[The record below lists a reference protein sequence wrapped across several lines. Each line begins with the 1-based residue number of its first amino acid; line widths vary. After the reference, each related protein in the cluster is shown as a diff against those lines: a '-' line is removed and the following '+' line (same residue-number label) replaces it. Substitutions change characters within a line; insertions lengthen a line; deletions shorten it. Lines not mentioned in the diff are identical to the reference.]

1 MQACGRPGTP
11 GRPSPGCSATAVP
24 MNTSDAAGEFHQ
36 RTKHTWQR
44 IRAESRGLDWGNH
57 PFPFKIYPDL
67 EPLALPRQLPDSR
80 LPATQVL
87 SGHLPPVA
95 AALDL
100 AGLARLLFYAAG
112 VTRILGGVLF
122 RAAPSAGA
130 LYPTELYAVCGP
142 LAGLPAGVYHFEPAE
157 FALRRLRAGDFR
169 ARLAAAAAEPAIAGL
184 PLCLVLTGIPW
195 RTTWKYRERGWRHLF
210 WDAGAIVANLLA
222 VAAAAGWDARVLLGF
237 VDREVAGLLGI
248 GEPEEYPL
256 GLVTV
261 AAPAAAAPTGSL
273 PLGPISPRTR
283 PLSRSPR
290 SYPLATAA
298 QRAGELPSAEAV
310 SVWRSKASRLRAQ
323 PATRSLAAGEVG
335 QARAATDTIE
345 TVILRRGSTRRF
357 ARHPIAREALGWAM
371 TAATRAVPGDF
382 VPQQATLLEHFLAV
396 HAVQGLPPGA
406 YRWREGHF
414 QLLRAGAERGRTRLL
429 CLGQDLGGDAAATVF
444 HCAQL
449 EPILQGLGARGY
461 RAVQLE
467 AGVAAE
473 RLQLTAFALGVGA
486 TGLTFLDDDV
496 SAFFGTRAA
505 PMLTVAVGVPAY
517 RARPGR
523 RPAQLPHIG
532 LAKRGRPAP

>member
-1 MQACGRPGTP
+1 MVELHTMQAGGRSGNLGGRPVV
-11 GRPSPGCSATAVP
+11 RPLAVA
-24 MNTSDAAGEFHQ
+24 MNASDAAEFHQ

-44 IRAESRGLDWGNH
+44 LRTEAYGLDWGNH
-57 PFPFKIYPDL
+57 PFPFKLYPDL
-67 EPLALPRQLPDSR
+67 EPLRLPRELPESS

-87 SGHLPPVA
+87 SGQLSPAA

-100 AGLARLLFYAAG
+100 AGLARLLFFAAG
-112 VTRILGGVLF
+112 VTRILHGVLF

-142 LAGLPAGVYHFEPAE
+142 LPDLPAGVYHFEPAE

-169 ARLAAAAAEPAIAGL
+169 TRLAAAAAVPAIAGL

-195 RTTWKYRERGWRHLF
+195 RTTWKYRERGYRHLF

-222 VAAAAGWDARVLLGF
+222 VAAATGWDARVLLGF
-237 VDREVAGLLGI
+237 VDSEVAGLLGI
-248 GEPEEYPL
+248 GWPEEYPL

-261 AAPAAAAPTGSL
+261 AAPAAAAPTGNP
-273 PLGPISPRTR
+273 PLEPISPRTR

-290 SYPLATAA
+290 SYPLGAAA
-298 QRAGELPSAEAV
+298 QRAGELPGAEAV
-310 SVWRSKASRLRAQ
+310 NAWRRNASRLRAQ
-323 PATRSLAAGEVG
+323 PATPTIPAAD
-335 QARAATDTIE
+335 APAAPADTIE

-357 ARHPIAREALGWAM
+357 VRRSVLRGALGWAM
-371 TAATRAVPGDF
+371 AAATQAIAGDF
-382 VPQQATLLEHFLAV
+382 VPPGATLLEHFLAV
-396 HAVQGLPPGA
+396 HAVQGLPSGT
-406 YRWREGHF
+406 YQWSQGEF
-414 QLLRAGAERGRTRLL
+414 QLLRAGAERSRTRSL
-429 CLGQDLGGDAAATVF
+429 CLGQDLAGDAAATVF
-444 HCAQL
+444 HGAQL
-449 EPILQGLGARGY
+449 EPILAALGARGY

-467 AGVAAE
+467 GGVAAE
-473 RLQLTAFALGVGA
+473 RLQLAAFALGVGA

-523 RPAQLPHIG
+523 RPAQLPSFG
-532 LAKRGRPAP
+532 VADG

>member
-1 MQACGRPGTP
+1 M
-11 GRPSPGCSATAVP
+11 SA
-24 MNTSDAAGEFHQ
+24 SDAAEFHE

-44 IRAESRGLDWGNH
+44 LRANSRGLDWGNH
-57 PFPFKIYPDL
+57 PFPFKLYPDL
-67 EPLALPRQLPDSR
+67 EPLVLPRELPESS

-87 SGHLPPVA
+87 SGQVSVSA
-95 AALDL
+95 SALDL
-100 AGLARLLFYAAG
+100 AGLARLLFFAAG
-112 VTRILGGVLF
+112 VTRILHGVLF

-142 LAGLPAGVYHFEPAE
+142 LPDLPAGVYHFEPAE
-157 FALRRLRAGDFR
+157 FALRRLREGDFR
-169 ARLAAAAAEPAIAGL
+169 ARLAASAAEPAIAGL

-195 RTTWKYRERGWRHLF
+195 RTTWKYRERGYRHLF

-237 VDREVAGLLGI
+237 VDGEVSGLLGI

-256 GLVTV
+256 ALVTV
-261 AAPAAAAPTGSL
+261 AAPRAAKPTGSP
-273 PLGPISPRTR
+273 PLEPISPRTR

-290 SYPLATAA
+290 SYSLGAAA

-310 SVWRSKASRLRAQ
+310 GVWRRKASRLRAQ
-323 PATRSLAAGEVG
+323 PATRSLAASEVG
-335 QARAATDTIE
+335 QDRAATDTIE
-345 TVILRRGSTRRF
+345 AVILRRGSTRRF
-357 ARHPIAREALGWAM
+357 VRHPIPRGALGWAM
-371 TAATRAVPGDF
+371 TAATRPVPGDF
-382 VPQQATLLEHFLAV
+382 VPPEATLLEHFLAV
-396 HAVQGLPPGA
+396 HAVQGLPAGA

-414 QLLRAGAERGRTRLL
+414 QLLRAGAERGRTRSL

-449 EPILQGLGARGY
+449 EPILAALGARGY
-461 RAVQLE
+461 RAAQLE
-467 AGVAAE
+467 GGIAAE
-473 RLQLTAFALGVGA
+473 RLQLAAFALGVGA

-517 RARPGR
+517 RARSGR
-523 RPAQLPHIG
+523 HPAQLPQIG
-532 LAKRGRPAP
+532 VAER

>member
-1 MQACGRPGTP
+1 M
-11 GRPSPGCSATAVP
+11 
-24 MNTSDAAGEFHQ
+24 DAANAEEFHE
-36 RTKHTWQR
+36 RTKHSWQR
-44 IRAESRGLDWGNH
+44 LRAEASGLDWGNH
-57 PFPFKIYPDL
+57 PFPFKLYPDL
-67 EPLALPRQLPDSR
+67 EPLALPRQLPESS

-87 SGHLPPVA
+87 SGHVSVSA

-100 AGLARLLFYAAG
+100 AGLTRLLFFSAG
-112 VTRILGGVLF
+112 VTRILHGVLF

-130 LYPTELYAVCGP
+130 LYPTELYVVCGP

-169 ARLAAAAAEPAIAGL
+169 AHLAAAAEPAVTGL

-222 VAAAAGWDARVLLGF
+222 VAAAAGWDARVLVGF
-237 VDREVAGLLGI
+237 IDQQVAGLLGL

-256 GLVTV
+256 AVVTV
-261 AAPAAAAPTGSL
+261 AAPTAAAASGS
-273 PLGPISPRTR
+273 PPIESISPRTR

-290 SYPLATAA
+290 SYPLGAAA

-310 SVWRSKASRLRAQ
+310 SGWRSEASRLRAQ
-323 PATRSLAAGEVG
+323 PATGSLPVGDVGVAPAG
-335 QARAATDTIE
+335 TDTIE
-345 TVILRRGSTRRF
+345 AVILRRGSTRRF
-357 ARHPIAREALGWAM
+357 VRHPIPRRALGWAM
-371 TAATRAVPGDF
+371 TAATQPVPGDF
-382 VPQQATLLEHFLAV
+382 VPPQATLLEHFLAV

-406 YRWREGHF
+406 YRWSESEF
-414 QLLRAGAERGRTRLL
+414 QLLRAGAARGRTRSL

-449 EPILQGLGARGY
+449 GPILEGLGARGY
-461 RAVQLE
+461 RATQLE
-467 AGVAAE
+467 GGVAAE
-473 RLQLTAFALGVGA
+473 RLQLAAFALGLGA

-496 SAFFGTRAA
+496 SAFFDTPAA

-517 RARPGR
+517 RARSGR
-523 RPAQLPHIG
+523 RPAQLPSFG
-532 LAKRGRPAP
+532 VADR